1 MANKIEKQKGGLLA
15 LSIVSIV
22 LGVLSLVGGIL
33 LIVFGAKSVSGEVA
47 KGVVMLVFGILLV
60 LLGLFL
66 VPLGL
71 YMLFIG
77 ASVKATKG
85 SLKEDNIA
93 INGTVNMKKFKKCG
107 HEVSE
112 NDLFCPKCGASL
124 LDKKVCPKCGATNMS
139 ENIKCSS
146 CGADLN

>member
-1 MANKIEKQKGGLLA
+1 MKNLL
-15 LSIVSIV
+15 SQF
-22 LGVLSLVGGIL
+22 
-33 LIVFGAKSVSGEVA
+33 LIGTVNIA
-47 KGVVMLVFGILLV
+47 FGILLV

-93 INGTVNMKKFKKCG
+93 INGTVNMKKCKKCG